1 MIPDG
6 VRVFS
11 HIMTFMV
18 LHTGTYR
25 LLARRILY
33 YKHPETAMDETL
45 ITLFLLRF
53 YVELAHHRL

>member
-1 MIPDG
+1 MPDGKTAGTDIDFYTYTHGGSCGMRPDG

-25 LLARRILY
+25 LLAIENIIL
-33 YKHPETAMDETL
+33 
-45 ITLFLLRF
+45 
-53 YVELAHHRL
+53 